1 MSTCSN
7 LNFILYKDKTDPTA
21 REPLVRHFPEAQLNI
36 LGAIV
41 SNNNIDTSH
50 YTDADLNTIKGGLA
64 ANGVKFLDGVSDRV
78 EVRISNKPYFKNLPK
93 DYPDVNFVFTENAQ
107 AYSTVN
113 RNTDGTQIDQ
123 SWIDTSIYPIGY
135 NLSTGVSD
143 SNGWNQAGLRA
154 SSVRTTGATNI
165 NQNAYGL
172 TVKKYQQR
180 YINGTKSTE
189 WLAKEGQFT
198 EDREDFELFK
208 KYCEHMFARLLA
220 SKNNTIVFP
229 PSIGKGKAALPEY
242 FLTSY
247 LQPRLLDLFGIESTI
262 ERNTRKN
269 YSGYGLRLIGIDKSK
284 IKRNDDSTNKPE
296 DSYKSDNTNI
306 EELGSNTVKTPETKN
321 TIDDAAVNSL
331 LAKLGVSSD
340 QVQNDQPQTDQNQNN
355 QEQDDLKPREFKTPR
370 PVDAS
375 TITIQ
380 DRETADMEFN
390 VRERRDRVELIARLF
405 TKFVDIELNKQ
416 IKELEK
422 QAAESNTDFDKVIT
436 SLKLGYYGRIDVIN
450 KLTPGT
456 IFNKIYSYFNTYA
469 NKELNKLIEIELKNI
484 TDKSLSEEER
494 RKLATKQAEN
504 KIDAYKKLIRNRK
517 VFEILCTEASRKL
530 IFTEGIVCD
539 PFTLEVSKP
548 NLATMEENGVSVID
562 NTSDSSSKEESVKD
576 GWMTHFRN
584 ISNLDSLSMEVRRV
598 LSKIPKIIHGNT
610 IERDDLGHK
619 RYLDPHK
626 VHVAV
631 MNALK
636 NMDSVDDMI
645 PLLERAS
652 KASPYLKRV
661 IRFIE
666 KNEELKSKFY
676 QNFRKDTTNYWIQV
690 KQVNKDGSTTYITK
704 QVNKQE
710 GINTILSNIR
720 GNYES
725 NTRLTEDSVYGDN
738 GTVDKEHAKKI
749 EILASELIDK
759 IHSIKHNRDFADN
772 INKLL
777 NSKDKLS
784 NNKDF
789 FNNYII
795 VLKSLGVE
803 VDPLRLKSLL
813 TIDNSFDPE
822 KDYLIIEGLLLASG
836 EIARGI
842 TKGKVKD
849 EITEDG
855 EKVPG
860 DLIHTYEYQY
870 KKIAY
875 ALAFTTDDDVEDSTY
890 ENGKS
895 YYSHNKPSYCK
906 KIINRLKNVR
916 ELSNEEYKKFIH
928 EEYEL
933 DPWFYDEKTGIE
945 YNVWIE
951 LLKNDPN
958 MRNLL
963 DHKVVLHSNKV
974 EYDKWDDL
982 DTLIALYSEYNA
994 GTGLEETSGPFAW
1007 YHMPVLS
1014 DATSAEFI
1022 KFVKYSGPD
1031 YQKKIIENFRRLVN
1045 QEVRRISRVNERYEK
1060 IKKKELKPIANYD
1073 KTESSIGG
1081 AEFKF
1086 LPTLNNY
1093 RKDGKLFLDKLDE
1106 LLKDTT
1112 KTSDDIDSF
1121 IDECLEDIL
1130 NRSFEKAFTKWVND
1144 GILTKTL
1151 DNAAYKYL
1159 PFSISNYTDVST
1171 ADAAVKESFREFY
1184 YNSKFAQSQ
1193 IIQLLTTDLA
1203 FYKNTTDFIKRIKEV
1218 HSPALKL
1225 NTKATFKG
1233 ERVGKDYEKVVYLKD
1248 IKVESGIIKD
1258 IEKVFRERGFNEDEI
1273 KAIVD
1278 KYRNVNVADAQAYR
1292 SLKSYREIMI
1302 MAGTWGGPEGPNETA
1317 YQHLINNKWTKEDFN
1332 VVWQS
1337 IKPFMYTQVMQDDP
1351 TGGKLKVPV
1360 QHKNSEFLLLADTV
1374 LNSPVNQSPILKALN
1389 EFMDEN
1395 QIDCVMFESAVKVG
1409 CQGPIDINKL
1419 DAEGVKKTLTKY
1431 IMKNGEQNP
1440 EVVHTIP
1447 YEDYGIQV
1455 ENPQHAVDAMNLI
1468 GTQQRKLG
1476 ISDISDDAEFTIRG
1490 KKFTKKEIIALYN
1503 EIIVDN
1509 QAQDADELEKIF
1521 YDQKNISKEIRKQL
1535 VGSVKYS
1542 ADLLKA
1548 CTLDDNGNFV
1558 MPLFEGSQS
1567 VRVQALLYSII
1578 KSRQVKQRIKGG
1590 SFVQTSC
1597 FGLERKPKIVFDY
1610 SGKKPRVKYIE
1621 CYIPC
1626 YDSRLYELC
1635 YDEKTK
1641 SLDINEL
1648 PEELR
1653 WINGIRIPTE
1663 DKYSTFPLRIIG
1675 FTSQQNGNAIIL
1687 PEEVTVITGSD
1698 FDFDKDYVSFPEF
1711 DVVEKIDYGR
1721 FKKLVLENPGF
1732 KKWGKDNV
1740 QMTID
1745 MIINGDIHFEP
1756 NSPEQHLL
1764 EYFNKIKENLTHKEI
1779 KLIEYNFEDK
1789 TKNGRK
1795 ARNNLYIEILNSILT
1810 NSDTAHKLLNP
1821 GGMDAHKRASKIFSI
1836 LNNVPIKEI
1845 KKYLVSKNKMDE
1857 NAKPKD
1863 LVTLLMDSEALPL
1876 DVIEDLA
1883 KNVAVAP
1890 DPLSPTTYI
1899 DYHNKNMAGN
1909 NLIGIYANQS
1919 SNHAVSQHSEMEIK
1933 DFASFI
1939 LGGKEMHSL
1948 HDIKAIDGQY
1958 ISRYLAGFIQAAV
1971 DNAKELVLYDLNQ
1984 NTYTADVT
1992 GLLTRLGYDPFII
2005 GALLNQPII
2014 KDIVT
2019 GYIRDTREGIS
2030 KETVVKNVIKKYA
2043 EKSGASIPEYTHIK
2057 ENNKFTLEDL
2067 LTNIIIYNNSNDIK
2081 NGVYNKQVQDFYK
2094 KQVEVGV
2101 LFTQILVCSEKIGD
2115 LIHAT
2120 KADTS
2125 NGSAGPT
2132 IGDTTVMI
2140 DRLIDLNIAGDRD
2153 SYPISGINFIRSISV
2168 QDDDGP
2174 LEIQTIKKRI
2184 MKSPVPFIQGFY
2196 TFGLTKTIDLLE
2208 QYFPFNSPRIN
2219 AAVLTLRD
2227 LTKTGKLTADDIN
2240 DIYSNILLYELSKTK
2255 FFGEE
2260 DGITAE
2266 EKREYY
2272 MNKFPNDFIKLKLK
2286 YKEELKDN
2294 ELIQGITYSNP
2305 NKKHP
2310 TGLLVFN
2317 KVGGM
2322 TEILKDSYKQDSVS
2336 LLYSNNDELR
2346 NLVFDLVKYSYFR
2359 GSLGFTPDGFGN
2371 LISIDVLLSIKEYA
2385 STLYELLNSGGTTFK
2400 SGRFAGQYVLNHL
2413 HNTKFAPL
2421 IDATVLEN
2429 NGLKL
2434 VGENNQL
2441 IDKFDPDM
2449 FISVDNIP
2457 AELNNMI
2464 KNIFWDKGS
2473 KFIEYMKFIN
2483 IKYNNRDNFYICNDK
2498 TNEYVKIQRLGLKNN
2513 FLEYDSTKSI
2523 IDMTSMVRDM
2533 FTENIKRAETAA
2545 ASVAEKYDKLYEQ
2558 NVLNSNNDSNSGSY
2572 YGIIEVNGT
2581 KIDTNAAINQAVNL
2595 KYGTQSNSS
2604 TSNDTQGS
2612 DKTITNYKPVN
2623 DLKDADGKPLCG
2635 AKDSGSIIEF

>member
-7 LNFILYKDKTDPTA
+7 LNFILHKDKTNPTA

-36 LGAIV
+36 LDAIV

-50 YTDADLNTIKGGLA
+50 YTDEDLLII
-64 ANGVKFLDGVSDRV
+64 
-78 EVRISNKPYFKNLPK
+78 E
-93 DYPDVNFVFTENAQ
+93 
-107 AYSTVN
+107 
-113 RNTDGTQIDQ
+113 
-123 SWIDTSIYPIGY
+123 
-135 NLSTGVSD
+135 
-143 SNGWNQAGLRA
+143 AGLRNSEP
-154 SSVRTTGATNI
+154 SSKPENTTIPEIQQTTDNSENKKSNI
-165 NQNAYGL
+165 NADE
-172 TVKKYQQR
+172 
-180 YINGTKSTE
+180 IE
-189 WLAKEGQFT
+189 
-198 EDREDFELFK
+198 
-208 KYCEHMFARLLA
+208 
-220 SKNNTIVFP
+220 
-229 PSIGKGKAALPEY
+229 KAA
-242 FLTSY
+242 
-247 LQPRLLDLFGIESTI
+247 
-262 ERNTRKN
+262 
-269 YSGYGLRLIGIDKSK
+269 
-284 IKRNDDSTNKPE
+284 
-296 DSYKSDNTNI
+296 
-306 EELGSNTVKTPETKN
+306 
-321 TIDDAAVNSL
+321 
-331 LAKLGVSSD
+331 LAKLGISSE
-340 QVQNDQPQTDQNQNN
+340 QAQTNQNQDNSN
-355 QEQDDLKPREFKTPR
+355 QDDLKPREFKTPR
-370 PVDAS
+370 PADAS

-436 SLKLGYYGRIDVIN
+436 SLKLGYYDRIDVIN
-450 KLTPGT
+450 KLTPCT

-469 NKELNKLIEIELKNI
+469 NKELNKLIETELKNI

-494 RKLATKQAEN
+494 RKLATKQAED

-631 MNALK
+631 MKALK

-749 EILASELIDK
+749 EILALELIDK
-759 IHSIKHNRDFADN
+759 IHSIKHNLDFADN

-803 VDPLRLKSLL
+803 VDSVRLKSLL
-813 TIDNSFDPE
+813 TIDNSFDSE
-822 KDYLIIEGLLLASG
+822 KDYLVIEGLLSASG

-855 EKVPG
+855 KKVPG

-916 ELSNEEYKKFIH
+916 ELSNEEYKRFIH

-933 DPWFYDEKTGIE
+933 DPWFYDEKTGTE

-1022 KFVKYSGPD
+1022 KFVKYSGLD
-1031 YQKKIIENFRRLVN
+1031 YQKNIIENFRRLVN
-1045 QEVRRISRVNERYEK
+1045 QEVRRISRVNKRYEK
-1060 IKKKELKPIANYD
+1060 IKNKELKPIANYD
-1073 KTESSIGG
+1073 RTENSIGG

-1086 LPTLNNY
+1086 LPALNIY

-1203 FYKNTTDFIKRIKEV
+1203 FYANTTQFIKRIKEV

-1258 IEKVFRERGFNEDEI
+1258 IEKVFRAQGFNEDEI

-1317 YQHLINNKWTKEDFN
+1317 YQHLIHGTWTKDDFN

-1337 IKPFMYTQVMQDDP
+1337 IKPFMYTQIMQDDP

-1360 QHKNSEFLLLADTV
+1360 QHKNSEFLLLAATV
-1374 LNSPVNQSPILKALN
+1374 LNSPINQSPVLKALN
-1389 EFMDEN
+1389 EFMNEN
-1395 QIDCVMFESAVKVG
+1395 EIDCVMFESAVKVG
-1409 CQGPIDINKL
+1409 CQGPIDINRL
-1419 DAEGVKKTLTKY
+1419 DAKEIKGTLTKY

-1509 QAQDADELEKIF
+1509 QVQDADELEKIF
-1521 YDQKNISKEIRKQL
+1521 YDQENISKEIRKQL

-1597 FGLERKPKIVFDY
+1597 FGLANKPKIVFDY

-1626 YDSRLYELC
+1626 YDSRLYELL
-1635 YDEKTK
+1635 YDEKTH
-1641 SLDINEL
+1641 SLDINKL

-1663 DKYSTFPLRIIG
+1663 DKYSTFPLKIIG
-1675 FTSQQNGNAIIL
+1675 FTPPQNGNVIIL
-1687 PEEVTVITGSD
+1687 PEEVTSITGSD

-1711 DVVEKIDYGR
+1711 DVKINYKR
-1721 FKKLVLENPGF
+1721 FKELVLENPGF

-1745 MIINGDIHFEP
+1745 MIINGNIHFEP
-1756 NSPEQHLL
+1756 NSPEEHILR
-1764 EYFNKIKENLTHKEI
+1764 YFNDIKDDLKEI
-1779 KLIEYNFEDK
+1779 IPIKYNFEDK

-1821 GGMDAHKRASKIFSI
+1821 GGMDEHKRASKIFSI

-1863 LVTLLMDSEALPL
+1863 LVTLLMDSKALPL

-1883 KNVAVAP
+1883 KSVAVAP

-1919 SNHAVSQHSEMEIK
+1919 SNHAISQHSEMKIK

-1939 LGGKEMHSL
+1939 LGGEERTSL

-2140 DRLIDLNIAGDRD
+2140 DRLIDLNIAGDKD

-2174 LEIQTIKKRI
+2174 IEIQNIKKGI

-2196 TFGLTKTIDLLE
+2196 TFGLTKTTDLLE

-2219 AAVLTLRD
+2219 AAVLMLRD
-2227 LTKTGKLTADDIN
+2227 LTKTGKLTADVIN

-2272 MNKFPNDFIKLKLK
+2272 MNKFPNDFIQLKLK
-2286 YKEELKDN
+2286 YAKELKDN

-2336 LLYSNNDELR
+2336 LLYSDNEKLR

-2385 STLYELLNSGGTTFK
+2385 STLYELLNSGGTTFNYE
-2400 SGRFAGQYVLNHL
+2400 RFAEQYVLNHL

-2421 IDATVLEN
+2421 IDVVALSN
-2429 NGLKL
+2429 SNIPII
-2434 VGENNQL
+2434 ENNQL
-2441 IDKFDPDM
+2441 VDEFNIDRTVK
-2449 FISVDNIP
+2449 VNNIP
-2457 AELNNMI
+2457 AGLDNVV
-2464 KNIFWDKGS
+2464 KNIVIVDGEKLIDF
-2473 KFIEYMKFIN
+2473 MNFIN
-2483 IKYNNRDNFYICNDK
+2483 IKYNNKDNFYIYNS
-2498 TNEYVKIQRLGLKNN
+2498 EEGSYVKIQKLGLKNN
-2513 FLEYDSTKSI
+2513 FLEYDSTK
-2523 IDMTSMVRDM
+2523 DADEMTSMVRDM

-2545 ASVAEKYDKLYEQ
+2545 ASVAAEYDKLYEQ

-2572 YGIIEVNGT
+2572 DGIIEVNGT

-2595 KYGTQSNSS
+2595 KYGTQSNSN

-2612 DKTITNYKPVN
+2612 DKTITNYKPVD

>member
-7 LNFILYKDKTDPTA
+7 LNFILFKDKTDPTA

-36 LGAIV
+36 LDAIV

-50 YTDADLNTIKGGLA
+50 YTDEDLLII
-64 ANGVKFLDGVSDRV
+64 
-78 EVRISNKPYFKNLPK
+78 E
-93 DYPDVNFVFTENAQ
+93 
-107 AYSTVN
+107 
-113 RNTDGTQIDQ
+113 
-123 SWIDTSIYPIGY
+123 
-135 NLSTGVSD
+135 
-143 SNGWNQAGLRA
+143 AGLRNSE
-154 SSVRTTGATNI
+154 SSSKPENTTIPEIQQATDNSENKKANI
-165 NQNAYGL
+165 NADE
-172 TVKKYQQR
+172 
-180 YINGTKSTE
+180 IE
-189 WLAKEGQFT
+189 
-198 EDREDFELFK
+198 
-208 KYCEHMFARLLA
+208 
-220 SKNNTIVFP
+220 
-229 PSIGKGKAALPEY
+229 KAA
-242 FLTSY
+242 
-247 LQPRLLDLFGIESTI
+247 
-262 ERNTRKN
+262 
-269 YSGYGLRLIGIDKSK
+269 
-284 IKRNDDSTNKPE
+284 
-296 DSYKSDNTNI
+296 
-306 EELGSNTVKTPETKN
+306 
-321 TIDDAAVNSL
+321 
-331 LAKLGVSSD
+331 LAKLGISSE
-340 QVQNDQPQTDQNQNN
+340 QAQTNQNQDNSN
-355 QEQDDLKPREFKTPR
+355 QDDLKPREFKTPR
-370 PVDAS
+370 PADAS

-405 TKFVDIELNKQ
+405 TDVVDLELNKQ

-469 NKELNKLIEIELKNI
+469 NKELNKLIETELKNI

-504 KIDAYKKLIRNRK
+504 KIAAYKKLTRNRK

-562 NTSDSSSKEESVKD
+562 NTSDSSSNEESVKD

-720 GNYES
+720 SNYES

-749 EILASELIDK
+749 ESLASELIDK

-784 NNKDF
+784 NGKDF

-803 VDPLRLKSLL
+803 VDPIRLKSLL
-813 TIDNSFDPE
+813 TIDNSFDP
-822 KDYLIIEGLLLASG
+822 KNDYLVIEGLLLASG

-933 DPWFYDEKTGIE
+933 DPWFYDEKTGTE

-1022 KFVKYSGPD
+1022 KFIKYSGPD
-1031 YQKKIIENFRRLVN
+1031 YQEQIIRNFRRLVN

-1073 KTESSIGG
+1073 RTESSIGG

-1086 LPTLNNY
+1086 LPALNIY

-1203 FYKNTTDFIKRIKEV
+1203 FYANTTQFIKRIKEV

-1317 YQHLINNKWTKEDFN
+1317 YQHLIHGTWTKEDFN

-1360 QHKNSEFLLLADTV
+1360 QHKNSEFLLLAATV
-1374 LNSPVNQSPILKALN
+1374 LNSPVNQSPVLKALN
-1389 EFMDEN
+1389 EFMNEN
-1395 QIDCVMFESAVKVG
+1395 KIDCVMFESAVKVG
-1409 CQGPIDINKL
+1409 CQGPIDINGL

-1431 IMKNGEQNP
+1431 ITKNGEQNP

-1476 ISDISDDAEFTIRG
+1476 ISDISDDANIEFTIRG

-1521 YDQKNISKEIRKQL
+1521 YNQENISKEIRKQL

-1548 CTLDDNGNFV
+1548 CTLDDNGDFV

-1635 YDEKTK
+1635 YDEKTH
-1641 SLDINEL
+1641 SLDINKL

-1663 DKYSTFPLRIIG
+1663 DKYSTFPLRVIG
-1675 FTSQQNGNAIIL
+1675 FTPPQNGNVIIL

-1711 DVVEKIDYGR
+1711 NVVEKIDYGR

-1740 QMTID
+1740 QMTFD

-1764 EYFNKIKENLTHKEI
+1764 EYFNEIKENLTHKEI
-1779 KLIEYNFEDK
+1779 KLIEYNFKDK

-1821 GGMDAHKRASKIFSI
+1821 GGMDAHKRASKILSI

-1863 LVTLLMDSEALPL
+1863 LVTLLMDSKALPL

-1883 KNVAVAP
+1883 KSVAVAP

-1919 SNHAVSQHSEMEIK
+1919 SNHAISQHSEMKIK

-1939 LGGKEMHSL
+1939 LGGEERTSL

-2030 KETVVKNVIKKYA
+2030 KETVVNNVIKKYA
-2043 EKSGASIPEYTHIK
+2043 EKAGASIPEYTYIK
-2057 ENNKFTLEDL
+2057 KNNKFTLENL
-2067 LTNIIIYNNSNDIK
+2067 LTNIIIYNNSDDIK
-2081 NGVYNKQVQDFYK
+2081 NGFYNKQVQDFYK

-2140 DRLIDLNIAGDRD
+2140 DRLIDLNIAASGKT
-2153 SYPISGINFIRSISV
+2153 YPIAGINFINNIPV
-2168 QDDDGP
+2168 QD
-2174 LEIQTIKKRI
+2174 LEGNPREIAEIKKDIIR
-2184 MKSPVPFIQGFY
+2184 SQVPFIQGFY
-2196 TFGLTKTIDLLE
+2196 TFGLTKTTDLLE
-2208 QYFPFNSPRIN
+2208 QYFPFNRPEIN
-2219 AAVLTLRD
+2219 SAVQAIKNY
-2227 LTKTGKLTADDIN
+2227 TKTGKLTADVIN
-2240 DIYSNILLYELSKTK
+2240 DIYSNILLYELSNTK
-2255 FFGEE
+2255 FFGA
-2260 DGITAE
+2260 DGDLTAE

-2272 MNKFPNDFIKLKLK
+2272 INKFPNDFIQLKLK
-2286 YKEELKDN
+2286 YAEELKDN

-2336 LLYSNNDELR
+2336 LLYSDNEKLR

-2371 LISIDVLLSIKEYA
+2371 LISIDVLLSINEYA
-2385 STLYELLNSGGTTFK
+2385 STLYNILNSEFTAFK
-2400 SGRFAGQYVLNHL
+2400 YGKFINQYLFNHL

-2421 IDATVLEN
+2421 IDVVALSN
-2429 NGLKL
+2429 SNIPII
-2434 VGENNQL
+2434 ENNQL
-2441 IDKFDPDM
+2441 VDEFNIDNVVND
-2449 FISVDNIP
+2449 DNIST
-2457 AELNNMI
+2457 ELSNI
-2464 KNIFWDKGS
+2464 VKNAIYDGNKKS
-2473 KFIEYMKFIN
+2473 IDYMNFIN
-2483 IKYNNRDNFYICNDK
+2483 IKYNNKDNFYIYNG
-2498 TNEYVKIQRLGLKNN
+2498 EEGSYVRIQKLGLKNN
-2513 FLEYDSTKSI
+2513 FLEYDSTKSA

-2545 ASVAEKYDKLYEQ
+2545 ASVAEEYDKLYEQ
-2558 NVLNSNNDSNSGSY
+2558 NVLNANNDSNSGSY
-2572 YGIIEVNGT
+2572 DGIIEVNGT

-2612 DKTITNYKPVN
+2612 DKTITNYKPVD

>member
-1 MSTCSN
+1 MSNCIN
-7 LNFILYKDKTDPTA
+7 LNILLFKDKTDPTA
-21 REPLVRHFPEAQLNI
+21 REPLISHFPKAQLDI
-36 LGAIV
+36 LGFIV
-41 SNNNIDTSH
+41 ATNNIDTSH
-50 YTDADLNTIKGGLA
+50 YTDEDLLII
-64 ANGVKFLDGVSDRV
+64 
-78 EVRISNKPYFKNLPK
+78 E
-93 DYPDVNFVFTENAQ
+93 
-107 AYSTVN
+107 
-113 RNTDGTQIDQ
+113 
-123 SWIDTSIYPIGY
+123 
-135 NLSTGVSD
+135 
-143 SNGWNQAGLRA
+143 AGLRNSE
-154 SSVRTTGATNI
+154 SSSKPENTTIPEIQQATDNSENKKANI
-165 NQNAYGL
+165 NADE
-172 TVKKYQQR
+172 
-180 YINGTKSTE
+180 IE
-189 WLAKEGQFT
+189 
-198 EDREDFELFK
+198 
-208 KYCEHMFARLLA
+208 
-220 SKNNTIVFP
+220 
-229 PSIGKGKAALPEY
+229 KAAL
-242 FLTSY
+242 
-247 LQPRLLDLFGIESTI
+247 
-262 ERNTRKN
+262 
-269 YSGYGLRLIGIDKSK
+269 
-284 IKRNDDSTNKPE
+284 
-296 DSYKSDNTNI
+296 
-306 EELGSNTVKTPETKN
+306 
-321 TIDDAAVNSL
+321 
-331 LAKLGVSSD
+331 AKLRISSEQAQTNQD
-340 QVQNDQPQTDQNQNN
+340 QDNSN
-355 QEQDDLKPREFKTPR
+355 QDDLKPREFKTPR
-370 PVDAS
+370 PADAS

-422 QAAESNTDFDKVIT
+422 QAAESNSDFDKVIT
-436 SLKLGYYGRIDVIN
+436 SLKLGYYDRIDVIN

-469 NKELNKLIEIELKNI
+469 NKELNKLIETELKNI

-494 RKLATKQAEN
+494 RKLATKQAED
-504 KIDAYKKLIRNRK
+504 KIAAYKKLIRNRK

-562 NTSDSSSKEESVKD
+562 NTSDSSSNEESVKD

-666 KNEELKSKFY
+666 NNEELKSKFY

-759 IHSIKHNRDFADN
+759 IHSIKHNLDFADN

-789 FNNYII
+789 FSNYII

-803 VDPLRLKSLL
+803 VDPVRLKALL
-813 TIDNSFDPE
+813 TIDNSFDPK
-822 KDYLIIEGLLLASG
+822 KDYLIFEGLLLTSG

-933 DPWFYDEKTGIE
+933 DPWFYDEKTGTE

-951 LLKNDPN
+951 LLKNDPD

-1022 KFVKYSGPD
+1022 KFVKYSGSD
-1031 YQKKIIENFRRLVN
+1031 YQEQIIRNFRRLVN

-1060 IKKKELKPIANYD
+1060 IKNKELKPIANYD
-1073 KTESSIGG
+1073 RTESSIGG

-1086 LPTLNNY
+1086 LPALNTY

-1106 LLKDTT
+1106 LLKDIT

-1159 PFSISNYTDVST
+1159 PFSISNYTNVST
-1171 ADAAVKESFREFY
+1171 ADTAVKESFREFY

-1203 FYKNTTDFIKRIKEV
+1203 FYANTTQFIKRIKEV

-1233 ERVGKDYEKVVYLKD
+1233 EKVGKDYEKVVYLKD

-1317 YQHLINNKWTKEDFN
+1317 YQHLIHGTWTKEDFN

-1337 IKPFMYTQVMQDDP
+1337 IKPFMYTQIMQDDP

-1360 QHKNSEFLLLADTV
+1360 QHKNSEFLLLAATV
-1374 LNSPVNQSPILKALN
+1374 LNSPINQSPILRALN

-1409 CQGPIDINKL
+1409 CQGTIDINNL
-1419 DAEGVKKTLTKY
+1419 DAKGVKETLNKY

-1548 CTLDDNGNFV
+1548 CTLDDNDNFV

-1597 FGLERKPKIVFDY
+1597 FGLANKPKIVFDY

-1626 YDSRLYELC
+1626 YDSRLYELL
-1635 YDEKTK
+1635 YDEKTH
-1641 SLDINEL
+1641 SLDINKL

-1675 FTSQQNGNAIIL
+1675 FTPPQNGNVIIL
-1687 PEEVTVITGSD
+1687 PEEVTAITGSD

-1711 DVVEKIDYGR
+1711 DVKINYKR
-1721 FKKLVLENPGF
+1721 FKELVLENPGF

-1745 MIINGDIHFEP
+1745 MIINGNIHFEP
-1756 NSPEQHLL
+1756 NSPEEHILR
-1764 EYFNKIKENLTHKEI
+1764 YFNDIKDDLKEI
-1779 KLIEYNFEDK
+1779 IPIKYNFEDK

-1821 GGMDAHKRASKIFSI
+1821 GGMDEHKRTSKILSI

-1845 KKYLVSKNKMDE
+1845 KKYLVSKDKMDE

-1863 LVTLLMDSEALPL
+1863 LVTLLMDSKALPL

-1883 KNVAVAP
+1883 KSVAVTP

-1919 SNHAVSQHSEMEIK
+1919 SNHAISQHSEMKIK

-1939 LGGKEMHSL
+1939 LGGEERTSL

-2030 KETVVKNVIKKYA
+2030 KETVVNNVIKKYA
-2043 EKSGASIPEYTHIK
+2043 EKSGASIPAYTYIK

-2132 IGDTTVMI
+2132 IGDTRVMI
-2140 DRLIDLNIAGDRD
+2140 DRLIDLNIAGDKD

-2196 TFGLTKTIDLLE
+2196 TFGLTKTTDLLE
-2208 QYFPFNSPRIN
+2208 QYFPFNRPEIN
-2219 AAVLTLRD
+2219 SAVQAIKNY
-2227 LTKTGKLTADDIN
+2227 TKTGKLTADVIN
-2240 DIYSNILLYELSKTK
+2240 DIYSNILLYELSNTK
-2255 FFGEE
+2255 FFGA
-2260 DGITAE
+2260 DDDLTAE

-2272 MNKFPNDFIKLKLK
+2272 INKFPNDFIKLKLK

-2346 NLVFDLVKYSYFR
+2346 TLVFDLVKYSYFR

-2371 LISIDVLLSIKEYA
+2371 LISIDVLLSINEYA
-2385 STLYELLNSGGTTFK
+2385 SILYNILNSEFTAFK
-2400 SGRFAGQYVLNHL
+2400 YGKFINQYLFNHL

-2441 IDKFDPDM
+2441 IDKFNPDR
-2449 FISVDNIP
+2449 FISADNIP

-2464 KNIFWDKGS
+2464 KNIFWDEGS

-2483 IKYNNRDNFYICNDK
+2483 IKYNNRDNFYIYDDN

-2513 FLEYDSTKSI
+2513 FLEYDSTKSA
-2523 IDMTSMVRDM
+2523 IDMTSMVHDM

-2572 YGIIEVNGT
+2572 DGIIKVNGT

-2623 DLKDADGKPLCG
+2623 DFKDADGKPLCG

>member
-7 LNFILYKDKTDPTA
+7 LNFILFKDKTDPTA

-36 LGAIV
+36 LDAIV

-50 YTDADLNTIKGGLA
+50 YTDADLNTIKEGLA
-64 ANGVKFLDGVSDRV
+64 ANGVKFLDGVSDKV
-78 EVRISNKPYFKNLPK
+78 EVRISNKPYSKDLPIK
-93 DYPDVNFVFTENAQ
+93 YPEINFVFAENAQ

-113 RNTDGTQIDQ
+113 KNEDGSKIDQ
-123 SWIDTSIYPIGY
+123 SWIDTSIFPVG
-135 NLSTGVSD
+135 NDLSTGVRAD
-143 SNGWNQAGLRA
+143 GNQAGLRA
-154 SSVRTTGATNI
+154 SSLGTRGDTNI

-172 TVKKYQQR
+172 TVRKYQQR

-198 EDREDFELFK
+198 YGREDFELFK

-220 SKNNTIVFP
+220 SKNSTIVFP
-229 PSIGKGKAALPEY
+229 YSIGLGKTAIPEH

-247 LQPRLLDLFGIESTI
+247 LQPRLLELFGIESTI
-262 ERNTRKN
+262 ERNTREK
-269 YSGYGLRLIGIDKSK
+269 YLGFGLKLIGIDKSK
-284 IKRNDDSTNKPE
+284 IKRNNDSTNK
-296 DSYKSDNTNI
+296 
-306 EELGSNTVKTPETKN
+306 
-321 TIDDAAVNSL
+321 
-331 LAKLGVSSD
+331 
-340 QVQNDQPQTDQNQNN
+340 DQPQTNQNQNN

-370 PVDAS
+370 PADAS

-405 TKFVDIELNKQ
+405 TDVIDLELNKQ

-422 QAAESNTDFDKVIT
+422 QATESNTDFDKVIT

-456 IFNKIYSYFNTYA
+456 IFNKIYSYFNIYA
-469 NKELNKLIEIELKNI
+469 NKELNKLIETELKNI

-562 NTSDSSSKEESVKD
+562 NTSDSSSKEESIKD

-598 LSKIPKIIHGNT
+598 LSKIPKIIHDNT

-749 EILASELIDK
+749 ESLASELIDK

-784 NNKDF
+784 NGKDF

-803 VDPLRLKSLL
+803 VDPVRLKSLL
-813 TIDNSFDPE
+813 TIDNSFDP
-822 KDYLIIEGLLLASG
+822 KNDYLVIEGLLLASG

-933 DPWFYDEKTGIE
+933 DPWFYDEKTGTE

-1022 KFVKYSGPD
+1022 KFIKYSGPD
-1031 YQKKIIENFRRLVN
+1031 YQEQIIRNFRRLIN
-1045 QEVRRISRVNERYEK
+1045 QEVRRISRVNKRYEK
-1060 IKKKELKPIANYD
+1060 IKNKELKPIANYD
-1073 KTESSIGG
+1073 RTESSIGG

-1086 LPTLNNY
+1086 LPALNTY

-1112 KTSDDIDSF
+1112 KTSNDIDSF

-1302 MAGTWGGPEGPNETA
+1302 MSGTWGGPEGPNETA

-1360 QHKNSEFLLLADTV
+1360 QYKNSEFLLLADTV
-1374 LNSPVNQSPILKALN
+1374 LNSPINQSPILKALN

-1419 DAEGVKKTLTKY
+1419 DAEGVKKTLNKY

-1476 ISDISDDAEFTIRG
+1476 ISDISDDADIEFTIRG

-1521 YDQKNISKEIRKQL
+1521 YDQENISKEIRKQL

-1567 VRVQALLYSII
+1567 VRIQALLYSII

-1590 SFVQTSC
+1590 SFVQASC
-1597 FGLERKPKIVFDY
+1597 FGLANKPKIVFDY

-1641 SLDINEL
+1641 SLDINKL

-1675 FTSQQNGNAIIL
+1675 FTPPQNGNVIIL
-1687 PEEVTVITGSD
+1687 PEEVTAITGSD

-1721 FKKLVLENPGF
+1721 FKKLVLENPEF

-1740 QMTID
+1740 QTTIN

-1821 GGMDAHKRASKIFSI
+1821 GGMDAHKRASKILSI

-1863 LVTLLMDSEALPL
+1863 LVTLLMDSKALPL

-1883 KNVAVAP
+1883 KSVAVAP

-1919 SNHAVSQHSEMEIK
+1919 SNHAISQHSEMKIK

-1939 LGGKEMHSL
+1939 LGGEKRTSL

-2030 KETVVKNVIKKYA
+2030 RETVVKNVIKKYA
-2043 EKSGASIPEYTHIK
+2043 EKSGASIPEYTYIK

-2067 LTNIIIYNNSNDIK
+2067 LTNIIIYNNSDDIK
-2081 NGVYNKQVQDFYK
+2081 NGFYNKQVQDFYK

-2140 DRLIDLNIAGDRD
+2140 DRLIDLNIAGDKD
-2153 SYPISGINFIRSISV
+2153 SYPISGINFIRSFVV
-2168 QDDDGP
+2168 QDYDGP

-2184 MKSPVPFIQGFY
+2184 MRSPVPFIQGFY
-2196 TFGLTKTIDLLE
+2196 TFGLTKTTDLLE

-2219 AAVLTLRD
+2219 AAVLMLRN
-2227 LTKTGKLTADDIN
+2227 LTKTGKLTADIIN

-2272 MNKFPNDFIKLKLK
+2272 MNKFPNDFIQLKLK
-2286 YKEELKDN
+2286 YAKELKDN

-2336 LLYSNNDELR
+2336 LLYSNNEKLR

-2359 GSLGFTPDGFGN
+2359 GSLGFTPDGFGS
-2371 LISIDVLLSIKEYA
+2371 LISIDVLLSINEYA
-2385 STLYELLNSGGTTFK
+2385 STLYELLNSGGTTFNYK
-2400 SGRFAGQYVLNHL
+2400 RFAEQYVLNHL

-2421 IDATVLEN
+2421 IDVVALSN
-2429 NGLKL
+2429 SNIPII
-2434 VGENNQL
+2434 ENNQL
-2441 IDKFDPDM
+2441 VDKFNIDRT
-2449 FISVDNIP
+2449 VKVNNIP
-2457 AELNNMI
+2457 AGLDNVV
-2464 KNIFWDKGS
+2464 KNIV
-2473 KFIEYMKFIN
+2473 IEDGEKLVDFMNFIN
-2483 IKYNNRDNFYICNDK
+2483 IKYNNKDNFYMYNDK
-2498 TNEYVKIQRLGLKNN
+2498 EGTYVRIQKLGLKNN
-2513 FLEYDSTKSI
+2513 FLEYDSTK
-2523 IDMTSMVRDM
+2523 DADEMTSMVRDM

-2545 ASVAEKYDKLYEQ
+2545 ASVAEEYDKLYEQ
-2558 NVLNSNNDSNSGSY
+2558 NVLNSSNDSNSGSY
-2572 YGIIEVNGT
+2572 DGIIEVNGT

-2612 DKTITNYKPVN
+2612 DKTITNYKPID

>member
-7 LNFILYKDKTDPTA
+7 LNFILFKDKTDPTA

-36 LGAIV
+36 LEAVV

-50 YTDADLNTIKGGLA
+50 YTDADLNTIKEGLTT
-64 ANGVKFLDGVSDRV
+64 NGVKFLDGVSDKV

-123 SWIDTSIYPIGY
+123 SWIDSSIFPIGD

-143 SNGWNQAGLRA
+143 NNGWNQAGLRA
-154 SSVRTTGATNI
+154 SSLGTRGDTNI

-180 YINGTKSTE
+180 YINGTKATE

-198 EDREDFELFK
+198 YGREDFELFK

-220 SKNNTIVFP
+220 SKNSTIVFP
-229 PSIGKGKAALPEY
+229 SSIGLGKAALPEY

-247 LQPRLLDLFGIESTI
+247 LQPRLLELFGIESTI
-262 ERNTRKN
+262 EKNTRED
-269 YSGYGLRLIGIDKSK
+269 YLGYGLKLIGIDKSK

-296 DSYKSDNTNI
+296 DSHKSDNTNI
-306 EELGSNTVKTPETKN
+306 EELGSNTVETPETKN

-355 QEQDDLKPREFKTPR
+355 QEQDDLKPREFKTPK

-375 TITIQ
+375 TISIQ

-405 TKFVDIELNKQ
+405 TDVVDLELNKQ

-469 NKELNKLIEIELKNI
+469 NKELNKLIETELKNI

-548 NLATMEENGVSVID
+548 NLATMDENGVSVID
-562 NTSDSSSKEESVKD
+562 NNSDSSSKEESVKD

-584 ISNLDSLSMEVRRV
+584 ISNMDSLSMEVRRV

-610 IERDDLGHK
+610 IERDDLGNK

-631 MNALK
+631 MKALK

-645 PLLERAS
+645 PLLEKAS

-725 NTRLTEDSVYGDN
+725 NTRLTDLSVYSNN
-738 GTVDKEHAKKI
+738 GSVDKKNAK
-749 EILASELIDK
+749 EIGTLISELIAK
-759 IHSIKHNRDFADN
+759 IYSIKHNQDFADN

-777 NSKDKLS
+777 NSKEKLS
-784 NNKDF
+784 NNKSF
-789 FNNYII
+789 FNNYITI
-795 VLKSLGVE
+795 LKSLGIE
-803 VDPLRLKSLL
+803 VDSERLKSLL
-813 TIDNSFDPE
+813 TVDSTFDPSN
-822 KDYLIIEGLLLASG
+822 DYLIAEGLLLAAG
-836 EIARGI
+836 EITNGI
-842 TKGKVKD
+842 IKGRVKD

-933 DPWFYDEKTGIE
+933 DPWFYDENTDTE

-951 LLKNDPN
+951 LLKADPN

-1022 KFVKYSGPD
+1022 KFVKYSGSD
-1031 YQKKIIENFRRLVN
+1031 YQQKIIENFRRLVN
-1045 QEVRRISRVNERYEK
+1045 QEVRRISRVNKRYEK
-1060 IKKKELKPIANYD
+1060 IKKKELKSIANYD
-1073 KTESSIGG
+1073 RTDSSIGG

-1086 LPTLNNY
+1086 LPALNNY

-1159 PFSISNYTDVST
+1159 PFNTGDYTDVST

-1258 IEKVFRERGFNEDEI
+1258 IEEVFRERGFNEDEI

-1278 KYRNVNVADAQAYR
+1278 KYRDVNVADAQAYR

-1317 YQHLINNKWTKEDFN
+1317 YQHLIHRTWTKDDFN

-1337 IKPFMYTQVMQDDP
+1337 IKPFMYTQIMQDDP

-1360 QHKNSEFLLLADTV
+1360 QHKNSEFLLLAATV
-1374 LNSPVNQSPILKALN
+1374 LNSPINQSPILRALN

-1395 QIDCVMFESAVKVG
+1395 EIDCVMFESAVKVG
-1409 CQGPIDINKL
+1409 CQGPIDINNL
-1419 DAEGVKKTLTKY
+1419 DAKGVKETLNKY
-1431 IMKNGEQNP
+1431 IMKNGKQDP

-1476 ISDISDDAEFTIRG
+1476 ISDISDDADVEFTIRG

-1521 YDQKNISKEIRKQL
+1521 YDQKSISKEIRKQL

-1626 YDSRLYELC
+1626 YDSRLYELL
-1635 YDEKTK
+1635 YDEKTH
-1641 SLDINEL
+1641 SLNINKL

-1675 FTSQQNGNAIIL
+1675 FTPQQNGNVIIL

-1711 DVVEKIDYGR
+1711 NVVEKIDYGR

-1764 EYFNKIKENLTHKEI
+1764 EYFNKIKENLTYKEI

-1821 GGMDAHKRASKIFSI
+1821 GGMDAHKRASKILSI

-1857 NAKPKD
+1857 NAKPED
-1863 LVTLLMDSEALPL
+1863 LVTLLMDSKALPL
-1876 DVIEDLA
+1876 DVVEDLA
-1883 KNVAVAP
+1883 KSVAVTP

-1919 SNHAVSQHSEMEIK
+1919 SNHAISQHSEMKIK
-1933 DFASFI
+1933 GFASFI
-1939 LGGKEMHSL
+1939 FGGEERTSL

-2019 GYIRDTREGIS
+2019 GYIRDTREGVS
-2030 KETVVKNVIKKYA
+2030 KETVVKNVIEKYA
-2043 EKSGASIPEYTHIK
+2043 TKSGASIPDYRAIRK
-2057 ENNKFTLEDL
+2057 AKIPFTLKDL
-2067 LTNIIIYNNSNDIK
+2067 LTNIIIYNNRDKSK
-2081 NGVYNKQVQDFYK
+2081 LSSDFYK

-2132 IGDTTVMI
+2132 TGDTTVMI
-2140 DRLIDLNIAGDRD
+2140 DRLIDLNIAGAKD

-2168 QDDDGP
+2168 QNDDGP
-2174 LEIQTIKKRI
+2174 LEIQTIKKAI

-2196 TFGLTKTIDLLE
+2196 TFGLTKTTDLLE
-2208 QYFPFNSPRIN
+2208 QYFPFNIPRIN
-2219 AAVLTLRD
+2219 AAVLMLRN
-2227 LTKTGKLTADDIN
+2227 LTKTGKLTADVIN
-2240 DIYSNILLYELSKTK
+2240 DIYNNILLYELSKTK

-2272 MNKFPNDFIKLKLK
+2272 MNKFPNDFIQLKLK
-2286 YKEELKDN
+2286 YAKELKDN

-2322 TEILKDSYKQDSVS
+2322 TEILKDSYKQDSLS
-2336 LLYSNNDELR
+2336 LLYSDNEKLR

-2371 LISIDVLLSIKEYA
+2371 LISIDVLLSINEYA
-2385 STLYELLNSGGTTFK
+2385 STLYELLNSGGTTFNYE
-2400 SGRFAGQYVLNHL
+2400 RFAVQYVLNHL

-2421 IDATVLEN
+2421 IDVVALSN
-2429 NGLKL
+2429 SNIPII
-2434 VGENNQL
+2434 ENNQL
-2441 IDKFDPDM
+2441 VDEFNIDRTVK
-2449 FISVDNIP
+2449 VNNIP
-2457 AELNNMI
+2457 AGLDNVV
-2464 KNIFWDKGS
+2464 KNIVIVDGEKLVDF
-2473 KFIEYMKFIN
+2473 MNFIN
-2483 IKYNNRDNFYICNDK
+2483 IKYNNKDNFYIYNSK
-2498 TNEYVKIQRLGLKNN
+2498 EGSYVRIQKLGLKNN
-2513 FLEYDSTKSI
+2513 FLEYDSTK
-2523 IDMTSMVRDM
+2523 DADEMTSMVRDM

-2545 ASVAEKYDKLYEQ
+2545 ASVAAEYDKLYEH

-2572 YGIIEVNGT
+2572 DGIIEVNGT
-2581 KIDTNAAINQAVNL
+2581 KIDTNAAINQAVSL

-2612 DKTITNYKPVN
+2612 DKTITNYKPVE

>member
-1 MSTCSN
+1 MSNCIN
-7 LNFILYKDKTDPTA
+7 LNILLFKDKTDPTA
-21 REPLVRHFPEAQLNI
+21 REPLISHFPKAQLDI
-36 LGAIV
+36 LGSIV
-41 SNNNIDTSH
+41 ATNNIDTSH
-50 YTDADLNTIKGGLA
+50 YTDDDLLIIEAGLRNAESSNAMIPEIQYTTDSSGNKVVNINAGKNENAALSNLSARSFFIEMFDGEKRQFNSVEQAFQYIKFRLLATYLGYDKSGKKFLLSDKSIPTLKLEEGKDYTKEIANLKKQLERIRNTLNGFDAKKLGGPKGGYTLPQEFIDKVWNDGEEIALDVMKVLLKESFKQNSVDLNL
-64 ANGVKFLDGVSDRV
+64 L
-78 EVRISNKPYFKNLPK
+78 
-93 DYPDVNFVFTENAQ
+93 
-107 AYSTVN
+107 
-113 RNTDGTQIDQ
+113 
-123 SWIDTSIYPIGY
+123 
-135 NLSTGVSD
+135 LSTGNAKLTHD
-143 SNGWNQAGLRA
+143 IGGYWKEKFPKLLME
-154 SSVRTTGATNI
+154 VR
-165 NQNAYGL
+165 
-172 TVKKYQQR
+172 
-180 YINGTKSTE
+180 
-189 WLAKEGQFT
+189 
-198 EDREDFELFK
+198 
-208 KYCEHMFARLLA
+208 
-220 SKNNTIVFP
+220 
-229 PSIGKGKAALPEY
+229 
-242 FLTSY
+242 
-247 LQPRLLDLFGIESTI
+247 
-262 ERNTRKN
+262 
-269 YSGYGLRLIGIDKSK
+269 
-284 IKRNDDSTNKPE
+284 
-296 DSYKSDNTNI
+296 
-306 EELGSNTVKTPETKN
+306 EELSSGVVKTPETKN
-321 TIDDAAVNSL
+321 TTDDAAVNAL

-370 PVDAS
+370 PADAS

-405 TKFVDIELNKQ
+405 TDVVDLELNKQ

-450 KLTPGT
+450 KLTPGK
-456 IFNKIYSYFNTYA
+456 IFDKIYSYFNTYA
-469 NKELNKLIEIELKNI
+469 NKELNKLIETELKNI

-666 KNEELKSKFY
+666 NNEELKSKFY

-690 KQVNKDGSTTYITK
+690 KRVNKDGSTTYITK

-725 NTRLTEDSVYGDN
+725 NTRLTEYSVYGFN
-738 GTVDKEHAKKI
+738 GVVNKKNA
-749 EILASELIDK
+749 EKVSELISKLISK
-759 IHSIKHNRDFADN
+759 IQSIIYDNDTTSNYDFAGN
-772 INKLL
+772 INSLL
-777 NSKDKLS
+777 N
-784 NNKDF
+784 NKEF
-789 FNNYII
+789 FRDYTTI
-795 VLKSLGVE
+795 LKSLGIE
-803 VDPLRLKSLL
+803 VDPERLKALL
-813 TIDNSFDPE
+813 AIDSSFNPND
-822 KDYLIIEGLLLASG
+822 DYLVIKGLLQAAG
-836 EIARGI
+836 EITDGI
-842 TKGKVKD
+842 IKGKVKD

-916 ELSNEEYKKFIH
+916 ELSDKKYKEFIH

-933 DPWFYDEKTGIE
+933 DPWFYDEKTGTE
-945 YNVWIE
+945 YNVWLK
-951 LLKNDPN
+951 LLKENPD

-1022 KFVKYSGPD
+1022 KFIKYTGSD
-1031 YQKKIIENFRRLVN
+1031 YQKQIIENFRRLVN
-1045 QEVRRISRVNERYEK
+1045 QEVRRIGRVNERYEK
-1060 IKKKELKPIANYD
+1060 IKKDELKPIANYD
-1073 KTESSIGG
+1073 RTKTSIGG

-1086 LPTLNNY
+1086 LPALNTY

-1106 LLKDTT
+1106 LLNDKT
-1112 KTSDDIDSF
+1112 KTSNDINSF
-1121 IDECLEDIL
+1121 IDECLSDIL

-1159 PFSISNYTDVST
+1159 PFNTKDYTDDS
-1171 ADAAVKESFREFY
+1171 VKESFREFY

-1233 ERVGKDYEKVVYLKD
+1233 ERVGKDYENVVYLKD
-1248 IKVESGIIKD
+1248 IKVESSIIGD
-1258 IEKVFRERGFNEDEI
+1258 IEKVFRARGFNEDEI
-1273 KAIVD
+1273 KSIVD

-1317 YQHLINNKWTKEDFN
+1317 YQHLMSNTWTKEDFN

-1337 IKPFMYTQVMQDDP
+1337 IKPFMYTQIMQDDP

-1360 QHKNSEFLLLADTV
+1360 QHKNSEFLLLAATV
-1374 LNSPVNQSPILKALN
+1374 LNSPVNQSPVLRALN

-1409 CQGPIDINKL
+1409 CQGPIQIDEKDGYKIK
-1419 DAEGVKKTLTKY
+1419 ETLTKY

-1476 ISDISDDAEFTIRG
+1476 VSDISDDADVEFTIRG
-1490 KKFTKKEIIALYN
+1490 KKFTKKEIIDLYN

-1521 YDQKNISKEIRKQL
+1521 YDQKSISQEIRKQL

-1548 CTLDDNGNFV
+1548 CTLDDNDNFV

-1626 YDSRLYELC
+1626 YDSRLYELL
-1635 YDEKTK
+1635 YDEKTGT
-1641 SLDINEL
+1641 LDVEKL

-1675 FTSQQNGNAIIL
+1675 FTPSQNGNVIIL

-1711 DVVEKIDYGR
+1711 DVKINYKR
-1721 FKKLVLENPGF
+1721 FKELVLKNPGF

-1745 MIINGDIHFEP
+1745 MIINGNIHFEP
-1756 NSPEQHLL
+1756 NSPEEHILR
-1764 EYFNKIKENLTHKEI
+1764 YFNDIKDDLKEI
-1779 KLIEYNFEDK
+1779 IPIKYNFEDK

-1795 ARNNLYIEILNSILT
+1795 ARNNLYIEILNSVLT
-1810 NSDTAHKLLNP
+1810 NSDTAYKLLNP
-1821 GGMDAHKRASKIFSI
+1821 GGMDAHKRASKILSI

-1857 NAKPKD
+1857 NVKPKD
-1863 LVTLLMDSEALPL
+1863 LVTLLMDSKALPL

-1883 KNVAVAP
+1883 KSVAVAP

-1939 LGGKEMHSL
+1939 LGGEVKTSL
-1948 HDIKAIDGQY
+1948 HGIKAIDGQY

-2019 GYIRDTREGIS
+2019 GYIRDTREGVS

-2043 EKSGASIPEYTHIK
+2043 EKSGASIPDYGAIRKAEIP
-2057 ENNKFTLEDL
+2057 FTLKDL
-2067 LTNIIIYNNSNDIK
+2067 LTNIIIYNNRDKSNL
-2081 NGVYNKQVQDFYK
+2081 GQDFYK

-2140 DRLIDLNIAGDRD
+2140 DRLIDLNIAGDKD

-2174 LEIQTIKKRI
+2174 LEIQTIKKGI

-2219 AAVLTLRD
+2219 AAVLMLRD
-2227 LTKTGKLTADDIN
+2227 LTKTGKLTADVIN

-2272 MNKFPNDFIKLKLK
+2272 MNKFPNDFIQLKLK
-2286 YKEELKDN
+2286 YAKELKDN

-2336 LLYSNNDELR
+2336 LLYSNNEKLR

-2371 LISIDVLLSIKEYA
+2371 LISIDVLLSINEYA
-2385 STLYELLNSGGTTFK
+2385 STLYELLNSGGTTFNYE
-2400 SGRFAGQYVLNHL
+2400 RFAEQYVLNHL

-2421 IDATVLEN
+2421 IDVVALSN
-2429 NGLKL
+2429 SNIPII
-2434 VGENNQL
+2434 ENNQL
-2441 IDKFDPDM
+2441 VDEFNIDRTVK
-2449 FISVDNIP
+2449 VNNIP
-2457 AELNNMI
+2457 AGLDNVV
-2464 KNIFWDKGS
+2464 KNIVIVDGEKLVDF
-2473 KFIEYMKFIN
+2473 MNFIN
-2483 IKYNNRDNFYICNDK
+2483 IKYNNKDNFYIYNS
-2498 TNEYVKIQRLGLKNN
+2498 EEGSYVRIQKLGLKNN
-2513 FLEYDSTKSI
+2513 FLEYDSTK
-2523 IDMTSMVRDM
+2523 DADEMTSMVRDM

-2572 YGIIEVNGT
+2572 DGIIEVNGT

>member
-7 LNFILYKDKTDPTA
+7 LNFILHKDKTDPTA

-36 LGAIV
+36 LDAIV

-50 YTDADLNTIKGGLA
+50 YTDEDLLII
-64 ANGVKFLDGVSDRV
+64 
-78 EVRISNKPYFKNLPK
+78 E
-93 DYPDVNFVFTENAQ
+93 
-107 AYSTVN
+107 
-113 RNTDGTQIDQ
+113 
-123 SWIDTSIYPIGY
+123 
-135 NLSTGVSD
+135 
-143 SNGWNQAGLRA
+143 AGLRNSEP
-154 SSVRTTGATNI
+154 SSKPENTTIPEIQQTTDNSENKKSNI
-165 NQNAYGL
+165 NADE
-172 TVKKYQQR
+172 
-180 YINGTKSTE
+180 IE
-189 WLAKEGQFT
+189 
-198 EDREDFELFK
+198 
-208 KYCEHMFARLLA
+208 
-220 SKNNTIVFP
+220 
-229 PSIGKGKAALPEY
+229 KAA
-242 FLTSY
+242 
-247 LQPRLLDLFGIESTI
+247 
-262 ERNTRKN
+262 
-269 YSGYGLRLIGIDKSK
+269 
-284 IKRNDDSTNKPE
+284 
-296 DSYKSDNTNI
+296 
-306 EELGSNTVKTPETKN
+306 
-321 TIDDAAVNSL
+321 
-331 LAKLGVSSD
+331 LAKLGISSE
-340 QVQNDQPQTDQNQNN
+340 QAQTNQNQDNSN
-355 QEQDDLKPREFKTPR
+355 QDDLKPREFKTPR
-370 PVDAS
+370 PADAS

-469 NKELNKLIEIELKNI
+469 NKELNKLIETELKNI

-494 RKLATKQAEN
+494 RKLATKQAED

-610 IERDDLGHK
+610 IERDDLGNY

-631 MNALK
+631 MKALK

-749 EILASELIDK
+749 EILALELIDK
-759 IHSIKHNRDFADN
+759 IHSIKHNLDFTDN

-789 FNNYII
+789 FSNYII

-803 VDPLRLKSLL
+803 VDPARLKSLL
-813 TIDNSFDPE
+813 TIDNSFDSE
-822 KDYLIIEGLLLASG
+822 KDYLVIEGLLSASG

-855 EKVPG
+855 KKVPG

-933 DPWFYDEKTGIE
+933 DPWFYDEKTGTE

-1022 KFVKYSGPD
+1022 KFVKYSGLD
-1031 YQKKIIENFRRLVN
+1031 YQKNIIENFRRLVN

-1060 IKKKELKPIANYD
+1060 IKKRELKPIANYD
-1073 KTESSIGG
+1073 RTESSIGG

-1086 LPTLNNY
+1086 LPALNIY

-1159 PFSISNYTDVST
+1159 PFSISNYTDVSA

-1258 IEKVFRERGFNEDEI
+1258 IEKVFRAQGFNEDEI

-1292 SLKSYREIMI
+1292 SLESYREIMI

-1317 YQHLINNKWTKEDFN
+1317 YQHLIHGTWTKEDFN

-1337 IKPFMYTQVMQDDP
+1337 IKPFMYTQIMQDDP

-1360 QHKNSEFLLLADTV
+1360 QHKNSEFLLLATTV
-1374 LNSPVNQSPILKALN
+1374 LNSPVNQSPVLKALN
-1389 EFMDEN
+1389 EFMNGNE
-1395 QIDCVMFESAVKVG
+1395 IDCVMFESAVKVG
-1409 CQGPIDINKL
+1409 CQGPIDINNL
-1419 DAEGVKKTLTKY
+1419 DAKEIKETLTKY

-1455 ENPQHAVDAMNLI
+1455 ENPQHVVDAMNLI

-1521 YDQKNISKEIRKQL
+1521 YDQENISKEIRKQL

-1626 YDSRLYELC
+1626 YDSRLYELL
-1635 YDEKTK
+1635 YDEKTH
-1641 SLDINEL
+1641 SLDINKL

-1663 DKYSTFPLRIIG
+1663 DKYSTFPLKIIG
-1675 FTSQQNGNAIIL
+1675 FTPPQNGNVIIL
-1687 PEEVTVITGSD
+1687 PEEVTSITGSD

-1711 DVVEKIDYGR
+1711 DIKINYKR
-1721 FKKLVLENPGF
+1721 FKELVLENPGF

-1745 MIINGDIHFEP
+1745 MIINGNIHFEP
-1756 NSPEQHLL
+1756 NSPEEHILR
-1764 EYFNKIKENLTHKEI
+1764 YFNDIKDDLKEI
-1779 KLIEYNFEDK
+1779 IPIKYNFEDK

-1863 LVTLLMDSEALPL
+1863 LLTLLMDSKALPL

-1883 KNVAVAP
+1883 KSVAVAP

-1919 SNHAVSQHSEMEIK
+1919 SNHAVSQHSEMKIK
-1933 DFASFI
+1933 NFASFI
-1939 LGGKEMHSL
+1939 LGGEERTSL

-2140 DRLIDLNIAGDRD
+2140 DRLIDLNIAGDKD

-2184 MKSPVPFIQGFY
+2184 MRSPVPFIQGFY

-2219 AAVLTLRD
+2219 AAVIMLRD
-2227 LTKTGKLTADDIN
+2227 LTKTGKLTADVIN

-2272 MNKFPNDFIKLKLK
+2272 MNKFPNDFIQLKLK
-2286 YKEELKDN
+2286 YAKELKDN

-2322 TEILKDSYKQDSVS
+2322 TEILKDSYKQDSLS
-2336 LLYSNNDELR
+2336 LLYSNNEELR

-2371 LISIDVLLSIKEYA
+2371 LISIDVLLSINEYA
-2385 STLYELLNSGGTTFK
+2385 STLYELLNSGGTIFNYK
-2400 SGRFAGQYVLNHL
+2400 RFAEQYVLNHL
-2413 HNTKFAPL
+2413 YNTKFAPL
-2421 IDATVLEN
+2421 IDVVALSN
-2429 NGLKL
+2429 SNIPII
-2434 VGENNQL
+2434 ENNQL
-2441 IDKFDPDM
+2441 VDEFNIDNAVND
-2449 FISVDNIP
+2449 DNIST
-2457 AELNNMI
+2457 ELSNI
-2464 KNIFWDKGS
+2464 VKNIIYDGNK
-2473 KFIEYMKFIN
+2473 KYIDYMNFIN
-2483 IKYNNRDNFYICNDK
+2483 IKYNNNDNFYMYNDK
-2498 TNEYVKIQRLGLKNN
+2498 ECTYVKIQRLGLKNN
-2513 FLEYDSTKSI
+2513 FLEYDSTKSA
-2523 IDMTSMVRDM
+2523 IDMTSMVHDM

-2572 YGIIEVNGT
+2572 DGIIEVNGT

-2612 DKTITNYKPVN
+2612 DKTITNYKPVD

>member
-7 LNFILYKDKTDPTA
+7 LNFILHKDKTDPTA
-21 REPLVRHFPEAQLNI
+21 REPLISHFPEAQLNI
-36 LGAIV
+36 LDAIV

-50 YTDADLNTIKGGLA
+50 YTDEDLLII
-64 ANGVKFLDGVSDRV
+64 
-78 EVRISNKPYFKNLPK
+78 E
-93 DYPDVNFVFTENAQ
+93 
-107 AYSTVN
+107 
-113 RNTDGTQIDQ
+113 
-123 SWIDTSIYPIGY
+123 
-135 NLSTGVSD
+135 
-143 SNGWNQAGLRA
+143 AGLRNSEP
-154 SSVRTTGATNI
+154 SSKSENTTISEIQQATDNSENKKANI
-165 NQNAYGL
+165 NADE
-172 TVKKYQQR
+172 V
-180 YINGTKSTE
+180 E
-189 WLAKEGQFT
+189 
-198 EDREDFELFK
+198 
-208 KYCEHMFARLLA
+208 
-220 SKNNTIVFP
+220 
-229 PSIGKGKAALPEY
+229 KAA
-242 FLTSY
+242 
-247 LQPRLLDLFGIESTI
+247 
-262 ERNTRKN
+262 
-269 YSGYGLRLIGIDKSK
+269 
-284 IKRNDDSTNKPE
+284 
-296 DSYKSDNTNI
+296 
-306 EELGSNTVKTPETKN
+306 
-321 TIDDAAVNSL
+321 
-331 LAKLGVSSD
+331 LAKLGISSE
-340 QVQNDQPQTDQNQNN
+340 QAQTNQNQDNSN
-355 QEQDDLKPREFKTPR
+355 QDDLKPREFKTPR
-370 PVDAS
+370 PADAS

-405 TKFVDIELNKQ
+405 TDVVDLELNKQ

-456 IFNKIYSYFNTYA
+456 IFNKIYSHFSMYA
-469 NKELNKLIEIELKNI
+469 NEKLEDLIKDELKKIKDEN
-484 TDKSLSEEER
+484 LSEDKKL
-494 RKLATKQAEN
+494 KLATEQAKHVKES
-504 KIDAYKKLIRNRK
+504 YEKLVRNRK

-548 NLATMEENGVSVID
+548 NLATMEENEVSVID

-610 IERDDLGHK
+610 IERDDLGNY

-749 EILASELIDK
+749 GSLVSELIAK
-759 IHSIKHNRDFADN
+759 IFSIKHNRDFADN

-784 NNKDF
+784 NDKDF
-789 FNNYII
+789 FSNYII
-795 VLKSLGVE
+795 ILKSLGIE
-803 VDPLRLKSLL
+803 VDPVRLKSLL
-813 TIDNSFDPE
+813 TIDNSFDPTN
-822 KDYLIIEGLLLASG
+822 DYLIAEGLLLAAG
-836 EIARGI
+836 EITNGI
-842 TKGKVKD
+842 VKGKVKD

-1022 KFVKYSGPD
+1022 KFIKYSGPD

-1073 KTESSIGG
+1073 RTESSIGG

-1086 LPTLNNY
+1086 LPALNNY

-1203 FYKNTTDFIKRIKEV
+1203 FYANTTQFIKRIKEV

-1317 YQHLINNKWTKEDFN
+1317 YQHLIHGTWTKEDFN

-1337 IKPFMYTQVMQDDP
+1337 IKPFMYTQIMQDDP

-1374 LNSPVNQSPILKALN
+1374 LNGPINQSPILKALN

-1476 ISDISDDAEFTIRG
+1476 ISDISDDADVEFTIRG

-1597 FGLERKPKIVFDY
+1597 FGLANKPKIVFDY

-1626 YDSRLYELC
+1626 YDSRLYELL
-1635 YDEKTK
+1635 YDEKTH
-1641 SLDINEL
+1641 SLDINKL

-1675 FTSQQNGNAIIL
+1675 FTPPQNGNVIIL

-1711 DVVEKIDYGR
+1711 DVKINYKR
-1721 FKKLVLENPGF
+1721 FKELVLENPGF

-1745 MIINGDIHFEP
+1745 MIINGNIHFEP
-1756 NSPEQHLL
+1756 NSPEEHILR
-1764 EYFNKIKENLTHKEI
+1764 YFNDIKDDLKEI
-1779 KLIEYNFEDK
+1779 IPTKYNFEDK

-1821 GGMDAHKRASKIFSI
+1821 GGMDAHKRASKILNI

-1863 LVTLLMDSEALPL
+1863 LVTLLMDSKALPL

-1883 KNVAVAP
+1883 KSVAVAP

-1919 SNHAVSQHSEMEIK
+1919 SNHAVSQHSKMEIK
-1933 DFASFI
+1933 EHARFI

-2030 KETVVKNVIKKYA
+2030 KETVVRNVIEKYA
-2043 EKSGASIPEYTHIK
+2043 KKSGTSIPEYTYIK
-2057 ENNKFTLEDL
+2057 KNNKFTLEDL
-2067 LTNIIIYNNSNDIK
+2067 LTNIIVYNNRDKSK
-2081 NGVYNKQVQDFYK
+2081 LSPDFYK

-2132 IGDTTVMI
+2132 IGDTRVMI
-2140 DRLIDLNIAGDRD
+2140 DRLIDLNIAGDKD

-2196 TFGLTKTIDLLE
+2196 TFGLTKTTDLLE
-2208 QYFPFNSPRIN
+2208 QYFPFNRPEIN
-2219 AAVLTLRD
+2219 SAVQAIKNY
-2227 LTKTGKLTADDIN
+2227 TKTGKLTADVIN
-2240 DIYSNILLYELSKTK
+2240 DIYSNILLYELSNTK

-2260 DGITAE
+2260 DDITAE

-2272 MNKFPNDFIKLKLK
+2272 INKFPNDFIQLKLK
-2286 YKEELKDN
+2286 YAKELKDN

-2305 NKKHP
+2305 SKKHP

-2322 TEILKDSYKQDSVS
+2322 TEILKDSYKQDSIS
-2336 LLYSNNDELR
+2336 LLYSKNEELR

-2371 LISIDVLLSIKEYA
+2371 LISIDVLLSINEYA
-2385 STLYELLNSGGTTFK
+2385 STLYNILNSEFTAFK
-2400 SGRFAGQYVLNHL
+2400 YGKFVNQYLLNHL
-2413 HNTKFAPL
+2413 NNTKFAPV
-2421 IDATVLEN
+2421 IDVVALSNSNISIIE
-2429 NGLKL
+2429 K
-2434 VGENNQL
+2434 NQL
-2441 IDKFDPDM
+2441 ADKFNPDR
-2449 FISVDNIP
+2449 FISVDSIP

-2464 KNIFWDKGS
+2464 KNIFWDEGS

-2483 IKYNNRDNFYICNDK
+2483 IKYNNRDNFYIYDDN

-2513 FLEYDSTKSI
+2513 FLEYDSTKSA
-2523 IDMTSMVRDM
+2523 IDMTSMVHDM

-2612 DKTITNYKPVN
+2612 DKTITNYKPVDN
-2623 DLKDADGKPLCG
+2623 LKDADGKPICG
-2635 AKDSGSIIEF
+2635 AKDSGSIIKF

>member
-1 MSTCSN
+1 MSNCIN
-7 LNFILYKDKTDPTA
+7 LNILLFKDKTDPTA
-21 REPLVRHFPEAQLNI
+21 REPLISHFPKAQLDI
-36 LGAIV
+36 LGSIV
-41 SNNNIDTSH
+41 ATNNIDATH
-50 YTDADLNTIKGGLA
+50 YSDDDLLII
-64 ANGVKFLDGVSDRV
+64 
-78 EVRISNKPYFKNLPK
+78 E
-93 DYPDVNFVFTENAQ
+93 
-107 AYSTVN
+107 
-113 RNTDGTQIDQ
+113 
-123 SWIDTSIYPIGY
+123 
-135 NLSTGVSD
+135 
-143 SNGWNQAGLRA
+143 AGLRNLEP
-154 SSVRTTGATNI
+154 SSKPENTTIPEIQQATDNSENKKANI
-165 NQNAYGL
+165 NADE
-172 TVKKYQQR
+172 
-180 YINGTKSTE
+180 IE
-189 WLAKEGQFT
+189 
-198 EDREDFELFK
+198 
-208 KYCEHMFARLLA
+208 
-220 SKNNTIVFP
+220 
-229 PSIGKGKAALPEY
+229 KAA
-242 FLTSY
+242 
-247 LQPRLLDLFGIESTI
+247 
-262 ERNTRKN
+262 
-269 YSGYGLRLIGIDKSK
+269 
-284 IKRNDDSTNKPE
+284 
-296 DSYKSDNTNI
+296 
-306 EELGSNTVKTPETKN
+306 
-321 TIDDAAVNSL
+321 
-331 LAKLGVSSD
+331 LAKLGISSE
-340 QVQNDQPQTDQNQNN
+340 QAQTNQNQDNSN
-355 QEQDDLKPREFKTPR
+355 QDDLKPREFKTPK
-370 PVDAS
+370 PADAS

-380 DRETADMEFN
+380 DREAADREFN

-405 TKFVDIELNKQ
+405 TDVVDLELNKQ

-450 KLTPGT
+450 KLTPGA

-469 NKELNKLIEIELKNI
+469 NKELNKLIETELKNI

-636 NMDSVDDMI
+636 NMDSIDDMI

-725 NTRLTEDSVYGDN
+725 NTRLTEYSVYGFN
-738 GTVDKEHAKKI
+738 GVVDKKNAEKV
-749 EILASELIDK
+749 SELISKLISK
-759 IHSIKHNRDFADN
+759 IQSIIYDNDTTSNYDFAGN
-772 INKLL
+772 INSLL
-777 NSKDKLS
+777 N
-784 NNKDF
+784 NKEF
-789 FNNYII
+789 FRDYTTI
-795 VLKSLGVE
+795 LKSLGIE
-803 VDPLRLKSLL
+803 VDLERLKSLL
-813 TIDNSFDPE
+813 TIDSSFNPND
-822 KDYLIIEGLLLASG
+822 DYLVIKGLLQAAG
-836 EIARGI
+836 EITDGI
-842 TKGKVKD
+842 IKGKVKD

-855 EKVPG
+855 EKIPG

-916 ELSNEEYKKFIH
+916 ELSDKKYKEFIH

-933 DPWFYDEKTGIE
+933 DPWFYNEKTGTE

-974 EYDKWDDL
+974 EYDKWNDL

-1022 KFVKYSGPD
+1022 KFIKYTGSD
-1031 YQKKIIENFRRLVN
+1031 YQEQIIKNFRRLVN
-1045 QEVRRISRVNERYEK
+1045 QEVRRIGRVNERYEK
-1060 IKKKELKPIANYD
+1060 IQKEELKPIANYD
-1073 KTESSIGG
+1073 RTKTSIGG

-1086 LPTLNNY
+1086 LPALNTY

-1121 IDECLEDIL
+1121 IDECIRDIL

-1159 PFSISNYTDVST
+1159 PFNTKDYTDDS
-1171 ADAAVKESFREFY
+1171 VKESFREFY

-1248 IKVESGIIKD
+1248 IKVESGIIND
-1258 IEKVFRERGFNEDEI
+1258 IEKVFREHEFKEDEI

-1317 YQHLINNKWTKEDFN
+1317 YQHLIHGTWTKEDFN

-1337 IKPFMYTQVMQDDP
+1337 IKPFMYTQIMQDDP

-1360 QHKNSEFLLLADTV
+1360 QHKNSEFLLLAATV
-1374 LNSPVNQSPILKALN
+1374 LNSPVNQSPVLKALN
-1389 EFMDEN
+1389 EFMNEN
-1395 QIDCVMFESAVKVG
+1395 EIDCVMFESAVKVG
-1409 CQGPIDINKL
+1409 CQGPIDINGL

-1509 QAQDADELEKIF
+1509 QAQDAEELEKIF
-1521 YDQKNISKEIRKQL
+1521 YNQENISKEIRKQL

-1597 FGLERKPKIVFDY
+1597 FGLANKPKIVFGDK
-1610 SGKKPRVKYIE
+1610 SEKPRVKYIE

-1641 SLDINEL
+1641 SLDINKL

-1675 FTSQQNGNAIIL
+1675 FTPPQNGNVIIL
-1687 PEEVTVITGSD
+1687 PEEVAVITGSD
-1698 FDFDKDYVSFPEF
+1698 FDFDKDHVSFPEF

-1740 QMTID
+1740 QTTID
-1745 MIINGDIHFEP
+1745 MIINGSIHFEP

-1764 EYFNKIKENLTHKEI
+1764 EYFNEIKENLTYKKIIPI
-1779 KLIEYNFEDK
+1779 KYNFEDK

-1795 ARNNLYIEILNSILT
+1795 SRNNLYIEILNSVLT

-1821 GGMDAHKRASKIFSI
+1821 GGMDAHKRASKILSI

-1857 NAKPKD
+1857 NAD
-1863 LVTLLMDSEALPL
+1863 LVTLLMDSKALPL

-1883 KNVAVAP
+1883 KSVAVAP

-1919 SNHAVSQHSEMEIK
+1919 SNHAVSQHSEMKIK

-1939 LGGKEMHSL
+1939 LGGEERTSL

-2043 EKSGASIPEYTHIK
+2043 EKSGASIPDYGAIRKAEIP
-2057 ENNKFTLEDL
+2057 FTLKDL
-2067 LTNIIIYNNSNDIK
+2067 LTNIIIYNNRDKSNL
-2081 NGVYNKQVQDFYK
+2081 GQDFYK

-2140 DRLIDLNIAGDRD
+2140 DRLIDLNIAGDKD

-2174 LEIQTIKKRI
+2174 IEIQNIKKGI

-2219 AAVLTLRD
+2219 AAVLMLRN
-2227 LTKTGKLTADDIN
+2227 LTKTGKLTADVIN

-2272 MNKFPNDFIKLKLK
+2272 MNKFPNDFIQLKLK
-2286 YKEELKDN
+2286 YTKELKDN

-2322 TEILKDSYKQDSVS
+2322 TEILKDSYKQDSIS
-2336 LLYSNNDELR
+2336 LLYSDNEKLR

-2385 STLYELLNSGGTTFK
+2385 STLYELLNSGGTTFNYE
-2400 SGRFAGQYVLNHL
+2400 RFAEQYVLNHL

-2421 IDATVLEN
+2421 IDVVALSN
-2429 NGLKL
+2429 SNIPII
-2434 VGENNQL
+2434 ENNQL
-2441 IDKFDPDM
+2441 VDEFNIDRTVK
-2449 FISVDNIP
+2449 VNNIP
-2457 AELNNMI
+2457 AGLDNVV
-2464 KNIFWDKGS
+2464 KNIVIVDGEKLVDF
-2473 KFIEYMKFIN
+2473 MNFIN
-2483 IKYNNRDNFYICNDK
+2483 IKYNNKDNFYIYNS
-2498 TNEYVKIQRLGLKNN
+2498 EEGSYVRIQKLGLKNN
-2513 FLEYDSTKSI
+2513 FLEYDSTK
-2523 IDMTSMVRDM
+2523 DADEMTSMVRDM

-2545 ASVAEKYDKLYEQ
+2545 TSVAEKYDKLYEQ

-2572 YGIIEVNGT
+2572 DGIIEVNGT

-2595 KYGTQSNSS
+2595 KYGAQSNSNIN
-2604 TSNDTQGS
+2604 NDNQGS
-2612 DKTITNYKPVN
+2612 DKTIANYKPVD
-2623 DLKDADGKPLCG
+2623 DLKDADDKPLCG
-2635 AKDSGSIIEF
+2635 AKGSGSIIEF

>member
-1 MSTCSN
+1 MSTCLN
-7 LNFILYKDKTDPTA
+7 LNILLFKDKTDPTA

-50 YTDADLNTIKGGLA
+50 YTDADLNTIKAGLLN
-64 ANGVKFLDGVSDRV
+64 NGVKFLDGVSDKV

-123 SWIDTSIYPIGY
+123 SWIDTSIYPIGD

-143 SNGWNQAGLRA
+143 NNGWNQAGLRA

-165 NQNAYGL
+165 NPNAYGL

-180 YINGTKSTE
+180 YINGTRSTE

-198 EDREDFELFK
+198 YGSEDFELFK
-208 KYCEHMFARLLA
+208 KYCEHMFARLLT
-220 SKNNTIVFP
+220 SKNSTIVFP
-229 PSIGKGKAALPEY
+229 SSIGLGKSALPEY

-247 LQPRLLDLFGIESTI
+247 LQPRLLELFGIESTI
-262 ERNTRKN
+262 ERNTRED
-269 YSGYGLRLIGIDKSK
+269 YLGYGLKLIGIDKSK
-284 IKRNDDSTNKPE
+284 IKRNDDSTNKSK

-331 LAKLGVSSD
+331 LSKLGVSSD
-340 QVQNDQPQTDQNQNN
+340 QVQNDQQQTDQNQNN
-355 QEQDDLKPREFKTPR
+355 QEQDDLKPREFKTPK
-370 PVDAS
+370 PADAS

-380 DRETADMEFN
+380 DRETADREFN

-405 TKFVDIELNKQ
+405 TDVVDLELNKQ

-456 IFNKIYSYFNTYA
+456 IFNKIYSHFSMYA
-469 NKELNKLIEIELKNI
+469 NEKLEDLIKDELKKIKDEN
-484 TDKSLSEEER
+484 LSEDEKL
-494 RKLATKQAEN
+494 KLATEQAKHVKE
-504 KIDAYKKLIRNRK
+504 AYNKLIRNRK

-548 NLATMEENGVSVID
+548 NLATMEENGVSIID
-562 NTSDSSSKEESVKD
+562 STSDSSSKEESVKD

-610 IERDDLGHK
+610 IERDDLGNY

-631 MNALK
+631 MKALK

-666 KNEELKSKFY
+666 NNEELKSKFY

-690 KQVNKDGSTTYITK
+690 KRVNKDGSTTYITK

-738 GTVDKEHAKKI
+738 GTVDKKNAEKV
-749 EILASELIDK
+749 SELISKLISK
-759 IHSIKHNRDFADN
+759 IQSIIYDNDTTSNYDFAGN
-772 INKLL
+772 INSLL
-777 NSKDKLS
+777 N
-784 NNKDF
+784 NKEF
-789 FNNYII
+789 FRDYTTI
-795 VLKSLGVE
+795 LKSLGIE
-803 VDPLRLKSLL
+803 VDLERLKSLL
-813 TIDNSFDPE
+813 TIDSSFNPND
-822 KDYLIIEGLLLASG
+822 DYLVIKGLLQAAG
-836 EIARGI
+836 EITDGI
-842 TKGKVKD
+842 IKGKVKD

-933 DPWFYDEKTGIE
+933 DPWFYNEKTGTE

-1022 KFVKYSGPD
+1022 KFIKYTGSD
-1031 YQKKIIENFRRLVN
+1031 YQEQIIKNFRRLIN

-1060 IKKKELKPIANYD
+1060 IKNKELKPIANYD
-1073 KTESSIGG
+1073 RTDSSIGG

-1086 LPTLNNY
+1086 LPALNTY

-1112 KTSDDIDSF
+1112 KTSDDINSF

-1159 PFSISNYTDVST
+1159 PFNTKDYTDNS
-1171 ADAAVKESFREFY
+1171 VKESFREFY

-1203 FYKNTTDFIKRIKEV
+1203 FYANTTQFIKRIKEV

-1233 ERVGKDYEKVVYLKD
+1233 EKVGKDYEKVVYLKD

-1258 IEKVFRERGFNEDEI
+1258 IEKVLRERGFNEDEI

-1317 YQHLINNKWTKEDFN
+1317 YQHLIHGTWTKEDFN

-1337 IKPFMYTQVMQDDP
+1337 IKPFMYTQIMQDDP

-1360 QHKNSEFLLLADTV
+1360 QHKNSEFLLLAATV
-1374 LNSPVNQSPILKALN
+1374 LNSPVNQSPVLKALN
-1389 EFMDEN
+1389 EFMNEN
-1395 QIDCVMFESAVKVG
+1395 EIDCVMFESAVKVG
-1409 CQGPIDINKL
+1409 CQGTIDINNL
-1419 DAEGVKKTLTKY
+1419 DAKGVKETLNKY
-1431 IMKNGEQNP
+1431 IMKNGEQDP

-1476 ISDISDDAEFTIRG
+1476 ISDISDDADVEFTIRG

-1521 YDQKNISKEIRKQL
+1521 YDQENISKEIRKQL

-1548 CTLDDNGNFV
+1548 CTLDNNGNFV

-1641 SLDINEL
+1641 SLDINKL

-1675 FTSQQNGNAIIL
+1675 FTPSQNGNVIIL

-1711 DVVEKIDYGR
+1711 NVVEKIDYGR

-1764 EYFNKIKENLTHKEI
+1764 EYFNEIKENLTYKKIIPI
-1779 KLIEYNFEDK
+1779 KYNFEDK

-1863 LVTLLMDSEALPL
+1863 LVTLLMDSKALPL
-1876 DVIEDLA
+1876 NVIEDLA
-1883 KNVAVAP
+1883 KSVAVAP

-1919 SNHAVSQHSEMEIK
+1919 SNHAISQHSEMKIK

-1939 LGGKEMHSL
+1939 LGGEERTSL

-2019 GYIRDTREGIS
+2019 GYIRDTREGVS
-2030 KETVVKNVIKKYA
+2030 KETVVRNVIKKYA
-2043 EKSGASIPEYTHIK
+2043 EKSGASIPDYGAIRKAEIP
-2057 ENNKFTLEDL
+2057 FTLEDL
-2067 LTNIIIYNNSNDIK
+2067 LTNIIIYNNRDKSNL
-2081 NGVYNKQVQDFYK
+2081 GQDFYK

-2140 DRLIDLNIAGDRD
+2140 DRLIDLNIAGDKD

-2219 AAVLTLRD
+2219 AAVLMLRD
-2227 LTKTGKLTADDIN
+2227 LTKTGKLTADVIN

-2272 MNKFPNDFIKLKLK
+2272 MNKFPNDFIQLKLK
-2286 YKEELKDN
+2286 YAKELKDN

-2322 TEILKDSYKQDSVS
+2322 TEILKDSYKQDSIS
-2336 LLYSNNDELR
+2336 LLYSDNEKLR

-2359 GSLGFTPDGFGN
+2359 GSLGFTPDSFGN

-2385 STLYELLNSGGTTFK
+2385 STLYELLNSGGTTFNYE
-2400 SGRFAGQYVLNHL
+2400 RFAEQYVLNHL

-2421 IDATVLEN
+2421 IDVVALSN
-2429 NGLKL
+2429 SNIPII
-2434 VGENNQL
+2434 ENNQL
-2441 IDKFDPDM
+2441 ADEFNIDRTVK
-2449 FISVDNIP
+2449 VNNIP
-2457 AELNNMI
+2457 AGLDNVV
-2464 KNIFWDKGS
+2464 KNIVIVDGEKLVDF
-2473 KFIEYMKFIN
+2473 MNFIN
-2483 IKYNNRDNFYICNDK
+2483 IKYNNKDNFYIYNS
-2498 TNEYVKIQRLGLKNN
+2498 EEGSYVRIQKLGLKNN
-2513 FLEYDSTKSI
+2513 FLEYDSTK
-2523 IDMTSMVRDM
+2523 DADEMTSMVRDM

-2558 NVLNSNNDSNSGSY
+2558 NVLNSNNDSNNGSY
-2572 YGIIEVNGT
+2572 DGIIEVNGT

-2604 TSNDTQGS
+2604 NSNDTQGS
-2612 DKTITNYKPVN
+2612 DKTIANYKPVD

-2635 AKDSGSIIEF
+2635 AKGSGSIIEF

>member
-1 MSTCSN
+1 MSTCLNS
-7 LNFILYKDKTDPTA
+7 NFILFKDKTDPTA

-36 LGAIV
+36 LDAIV

-64 ANGVKFLDGVSDRV
+64 ANGVKFLDGVSDKV

-123 SWIDTSIYPIGY
+123 SWIDTSIYPIGD
-135 NLSTGVSD
+135 NLSTGISD
-143 SNGWNQAGLRA
+143 NNGLNQAGLRA
-154 SSVRTTGATNI
+154 SSLGTTGATNV

-198 EDREDFELFK
+198 DDREDFELFK

-220 SKNNTIVFP
+220 SKNSTIVFP
-229 PSIGKGKAALPEY
+229 SSIGLGKAALPEY

-247 LQPRLLDLFGIESTI
+247 LQPRLLELFGIESTI
-262 ERNTRKN
+262 ERNTTEA
-269 YSGYGLRLIGIDKSK
+269 YLGYGLKLIGIDKSK
-284 IKRNDDSTNKPE
+284 VKRTNSSDVATDDVVDSTSKLENTTIPEIQQATDSSKNK
-296 DSYKSDNTNI
+296 KANI
-306 EELGSNTVKTPETKN
+306 NADEIEK
-321 TIDDAAVNSL
+321 AA
-331 LAKLGVSSD
+331 LAKLGISSE
-340 QVQNDQPQTDQNQNN
+340 QAQTNQNQDN

-370 PVDAS
+370 LADAS

-380 DRETADMEFN
+380 DREAADREFN

-405 TKFVDIELNKQ
+405 TDVVDLELNKQ

-450 KLTPGT
+450 KLTPGK
-456 IFNKIYSYFNTYA
+456 IFNKIYSHFSMYA
-469 NKELNKLIEIELKNI
+469 NEKLEDLISDELKKIKDEN
-484 TDKSLSEEER
+484 LSEDEKL
-494 RKLATKQAEN
+494 KLATEQAKHVKEAYN
-504 KIDAYKKLIRNRK
+504 KLTRNRK

-562 NTSDSSSKEESVKD
+562 DTSDSSSKEESVKD

-666 KNEELKSKFY
+666 NNEELKSKFY

-749 EILASELIDK
+749 ESLASELIDK

-784 NNKDF
+784 NGKDF

-803 VDPLRLKSLL
+803 VDTVRLKSLL
-813 TIDNSFDPE
+813 TIDNSFDP
-822 KDYLIIEGLLLASG
+822 KNDYLIIEGLLLASG

-933 DPWFYDEKTGIE
+933 DPWFYDEKTGTE

-1031 YQKKIIENFRRLVN
+1031 YQEQIIRNFRRLVN

-1073 KTESSIGG
+1073 RTESSIGG

-1086 LPTLNNY
+1086 LPALNTY

-1121 IDECLEDIL
+1121 IDGCLEDIL
-1130 NRSFEKAFTKWVND
+1130 NRGFEKAFTKWVND

-1159 PFSISNYTDVST
+1159 PFNTKDYTDNS
-1171 ADAAVKESFREFY
+1171 VKESFREFY

-1203 FYKNTTDFIKRIKEV
+1203 FYKDTTQFIKRIKEV

-1337 IKPFMYTQVMQDDP
+1337 IKPFMYTQIMQDDP

-1360 QHKNSEFLLLADTV
+1360 QHKNSEFLLLAATV
-1374 LNSPVNQSPILKALN
+1374 LNSPVNQSPILRALN
-1389 EFMDEN
+1389 EFMNEN
-1395 QIDCVMFESAVKVG
+1395 EIDCVMFESAVKVG

-1455 ENPQHAVDAMNLI
+1455 ENPQHAVDAMNLV

-1509 QAQDADELEKIF
+1509 QTQDAEELEKIF
-1521 YDQKNISKEIRKQL
+1521 CDQENISKEIRKQL

-1558 MPLFEGSQS
+1558 MPLFEVSQS

-1597 FGLERKPKIVFDY
+1597 FGLANKPKIVFDDK
-1610 SGKKPRVKYIE
+1610 SEKPRVKYIE

-1626 YDSRLYELC
+1626 YDSRLYELL
-1635 YDEKTK
+1635 YDEKTH
-1641 SLDINEL
+1641 SLDINKL

-1675 FTSQQNGNAIIL
+1675 FTPSQNGNVIIL

-1711 DVVEKIDYGR
+1711 DVKINYKR
-1721 FKKLVLENPGF
+1721 FKELVLENPGF

-1745 MIINGDIHFEP
+1745 MIINGNIHFEP
-1756 NSPEQHLL
+1756 NSPEEHILR
-1764 EYFNKIKENLTHKEI
+1764 YFNDIKDDLKEI
-1779 KLIEYNFEDK
+1779 IPIKYNFEDK

-1795 ARNNLYIEILNSILT
+1795 ARNNLYIEILNSVLT
-1810 NSDTAHKLLNP
+1810 NSDTAYKLLNP
-1821 GGMDAHKRASKIFSI
+1821 GGMDAHKRASKILGI

-1863 LVTLLMDSEALPL
+1863 LVTLLMDSKALPL

-1883 KNVAVAP
+1883 KSVAVAP

-1919 SNHAVSQHSEMEIK
+1919 SNHAISQHSEMKIK

-1939 LGGKEMHSL
+1939 LGGEERTSL

-1984 NTYTADVT
+1984 NTYTADIT

-2043 EKSGASIPEYTHIK
+2043 EKSGATIPEYKAIREDKNT
-2057 ENNKFTLEDL
+2057 NFTLDDL
-2067 LTNIIIYNNSNDIK
+2067 LTNIINSRDKSNLD
-2081 NGVYNKQVQDFYK
+2081 QDFYK

-2140 DRLIDLNIAGDRD
+2140 DRLIDLNIAGDKD

-2196 TFGLTKTIDLLE
+2196 TFGLTKTTDLLE

-2219 AAVLTLRD
+2219 AAVLMLRD
-2227 LTKTGKLTADDIN
+2227 LTKTGKLTADVIN

-2272 MNKFPNDFIKLKLK
+2272 MNKFPNDFIQLKLK
-2286 YKEELKDN
+2286 YAKELKDN

-2336 LLYSNNDELR
+2336 LLYSNNEKLR

-2385 STLYELLNSGGTTFK
+2385 STLYELLNSGGTTFNYE
-2400 SGRFAGQYVLNHL
+2400 RFAEQYVLNHL

-2421 IDATVLEN
+2421 IDVVALSN
-2429 NGLKL
+2429 SNIHII
-2434 VGENNQL
+2434 ENNQL
-2441 IDKFDPDM
+2441 VDEFNIDRTVK
-2449 FISVDNIP
+2449 VNNIP
-2457 AELNNMI
+2457 AGLDNVV
-2464 KNIFWDKGS
+2464 KNIVIVDGEKLVDF
-2473 KFIEYMKFIN
+2473 MNFIN
-2483 IKYNNRDNFYICNDK
+2483 IKYNNKDNFYMYNY
-2498 TNEYVKIQRLGLKNN
+2498 EEGSYVRIQKLGLKNN
-2513 FLEYDSTKSI
+2513 FLEYDSTK
-2523 IDMTSMVRDM
+2523 DADEMTSMVRDM

-2572 YGIIEVNGT
+2572 DGIIEVNGT

>member
-7 LNFILYKDKTDPTA
+7 LNFILHKDKTDPTA

-36 LGAIV
+36 LDAIV

-50 YTDADLNTIKGGLA
+50 YTDEDLLII
-64 ANGVKFLDGVSDRV
+64 
-78 EVRISNKPYFKNLPK
+78 E
-93 DYPDVNFVFTENAQ
+93 
-107 AYSTVN
+107 
-113 RNTDGTQIDQ
+113 
-123 SWIDTSIYPIGY
+123 
-135 NLSTGVSD
+135 
-143 SNGWNQAGLRA
+143 AGLRNSEP
-154 SSVRTTGATNI
+154 SSKPENTTIPEIQQTTDNSENKKSNI
-165 NQNAYGL
+165 NADE
-172 TVKKYQQR
+172 
-180 YINGTKSTE
+180 IE
-189 WLAKEGQFT
+189 
-198 EDREDFELFK
+198 
-208 KYCEHMFARLLA
+208 
-220 SKNNTIVFP
+220 
-229 PSIGKGKAALPEY
+229 KAA
-242 FLTSY
+242 
-247 LQPRLLDLFGIESTI
+247 
-262 ERNTRKN
+262 
-269 YSGYGLRLIGIDKSK
+269 
-284 IKRNDDSTNKPE
+284 
-296 DSYKSDNTNI
+296 
-306 EELGSNTVKTPETKN
+306 
-321 TIDDAAVNSL
+321 
-331 LAKLGVSSD
+331 LAKLGISSE
-340 QVQNDQPQTDQNQNN
+340 QAQTNQNQDNSN
-355 QEQDDLKPREFKTPR
+355 QDDLKPREFKTPR
-370 PVDAS
+370 PADAS

-436 SLKLGYYGRIDVIN
+436 SLKLGYYDRIDVIN
-450 KLTPGT
+450 KLTPCT

-469 NKELNKLIEIELKNI
+469 NKELNKLIETELKNI

-494 RKLATKQAEN
+494 RKLATKQAED

-631 MNALK
+631 MKALK

-749 EILASELIDK
+749 EILALELIDK
-759 IHSIKHNRDFADN
+759 IHSIKHNLDFADN

-803 VDPLRLKSLL
+803 VDSVRLKSLL
-813 TIDNSFDPE
+813 TIDNSFDSE
-822 KDYLIIEGLLLASG
+822 KDYLVIEGLLSASG

-855 EKVPG
+855 KKVPG

-906 KIINRLKNVR
+906 KIINRLKNVK
-916 ELSNEEYKKFIH
+916 ELSNEEYKRFIH

-933 DPWFYDEKTGIE
+933 DPWFYDEKTGTE

-1022 KFVKYSGPD
+1022 KFVKYSGLD
-1031 YQKKIIENFRRLVN
+1031 YQKKIIENFRKLVN
-1045 QEVRRISRVNERYEK
+1045 QEVRRIGRVNERYEK
-1060 IKKKELKPIANYD
+1060 IKDKELKPIANYD
-1073 KTESSIGG
+1073 RTESSIGG

-1086 LPTLNNY
+1086 LPALNIY

-1159 PFSISNYTDVST
+1159 PFNISNYTDVSA

-1258 IEKVFRERGFNEDEI
+1258 IEKVFRAQGFNEDEI

-1317 YQHLINNKWTKEDFN
+1317 YQHLIHGTWTKDDFN

-1337 IKPFMYTQVMQDDP
+1337 IKPFMYTQIMQDDP

-1360 QHKNSEFLLLADTV
+1360 QHKNSEFLLLAATV
-1374 LNSPVNQSPILKALN
+1374 LNSPVNQSPILRALN
-1389 EFMDEN
+1389 EFMNKNE
-1395 QIDCVMFESAVKVG
+1395 IDCVMFESAVKVG
-1409 CQGPIDINKL
+1409 CQGPIDINRL
-1419 DAEGVKKTLTKY
+1419 DAKEIKGTLTKY

-1509 QAQDADELEKIF
+1509 QVQDADELEKIF
-1521 YDQKNISKEIRKQL
+1521 YDQENISKEIRKQL

-1558 MPLFEGSQS
+1558 MPLFESSQS

-1597 FGLERKPKIVFDY
+1597 FGLANKPKIVFGDK
-1610 SGKKPRVKYIE
+1610 SEKPRVKYIE

-1641 SLDINEL
+1641 SLDINKL

-1663 DKYSTFPLRIIG
+1663 DKYSTFPLKIIG
-1675 FTSQQNGNAIIL
+1675 FTPPQNGNVIIL
-1687 PEEVTVITGSD
+1687 PEEVTSITGSD

-1711 DVVEKIDYGR
+1711 DVKINYKR
-1721 FKKLVLENPGF
+1721 FKELVLENPGF

-1745 MIINGDIHFEP
+1745 MIINGNIHFEP
-1756 NSPEQHLL
+1756 NSPEEHILR
-1764 EYFNKIKENLTHKEI
+1764 YFNDIKDDLKEI

-1821 GGMDAHKRASKIFSI
+1821 GGMDAHKRASKIFNI
-1836 LNNVPIKEI
+1836 LNNVPINKIIDYLNKKGYEI
-1845 KKYLVSKNKMDE
+1845 NSYSEVIELLTDSKK
-1857 NAKPKD
+1857 
-1863 LVTLLMDSEALPL
+1863 LPL
-1876 DVIEDLA
+1876 SIVENLA
-1883 KNVAVAP
+1883 NSVAVVP
-1890 DPLSPTTYI
+1890 DPLSPDTYI
-1899 DYHNKNMAGN
+1899 DYHNKNMAGV

-1919 SNHAVSQHSEMEIK
+1919 SNHAVSQHTKIEIEN
-1933 DFASFI
+1933 FAAFR
-1939 LGGKEMHSL
+1939 LGGEVRTSL

-2043 EKSGASIPEYTHIK
+2043 EKSKATIPTYKDIFK
-2057 ENNKFTLEDL
+2057 AKIQFNLKDL
-2067 LTNIIIYNNSNDIK
+2067 LTNIIVYNNRDKSK
-2081 NGVYNKQVQDFYK
+2081 LSSDFYK
-2094 KQVEVGV
+2094 KQVEIGV
-2101 LFTQILVCSEKIGD
+2101 LFTQIIANSEKISD

-2132 IGDTTVMI
+2132 IGDTRVMI
-2140 DRLIDLNIAGDRD
+2140 DRLIDLNTAA
-2153 SYPISGINFIRSISV
+2153 SSKTYPIAGINFINNIRV
-2168 QDDDGP
+2168 HD
-2174 LEIQTIKKRI
+2174 LEGNPKEIVEIKKDI
-2184 MKSPVPFIQGFY
+2184 MKSQVPFIQGFY
-2196 TFGLTKTIDLLE
+2196 TFGLTKTTDLLE
-2208 QYFPFNSPRIN
+2208 QYFPFNRPEIKEVVQEIKSF
-2219 AAVLTLRD
+2219 
-2227 LTKTGKLTADDIN
+2227 TKTGKLDAKTIN
-2240 DIYSNILLYELSKTK
+2240 DIYSNILLYELSNTK

-2260 DGITAE
+2260 GGITAE

-2272 MNKFPNDFIKLKLK
+2272 INKFPDTFIKLRLK
-2286 YKEELKDN
+2286 YAEELKDN
-2294 ELIQGITYSNP
+2294 ELIQSITYSNP

-2322 TEILKDSYKQDSVS
+2322 TEILKDSYKQDWSS
-2336 LLYSNNDELR
+2336 LLYSDNVELR
-2346 NLVFDLVKYSYFR
+2346 NLAFDLVKYSYFR
-2359 GSLGFTPDGFGN
+2359 GGLGFTSDGFGN
-2371 LISIDVLLSIKEYA
+2371 LVPLVVLLSINEYA
-2385 STLYELLNSGGTTFK
+2385 STLYNILNSEYTAYK
-2400 SGRFAGQYVLNHL
+2400 YSRFVSQYLLNHL

-2421 IDATVLEN
+2421 VDATVLQDN
-2429 NGLKL
+2429 NIPIL
-2434 VGENNQL
+2434 EDNQL
-2441 IDKFDPDM
+2441 VDNFDPDM

-2464 KNIFWDKGS
+2464 KNINWEVGN
-2473 KFIEYMKFIN
+2473 KFIIEYMNFIN
-2483 IKYNNRDNFYICNDK
+2483 IKYNNRDNFYAYDDIK
-2498 TNEYVKIQRLGLKNN
+2498 GYVKIQILGLKNS
-2513 FLEYDSTKSI
+2513 FLEYDSTKSA

-2572 YGIIEVNGT
+2572 DGIIEVNGT

-2612 DKTITNYKPVN
+2612 DKTITNYKPVD